1 MKERENRL
9 SASCFLWKKTISVAI
24 ALNVLVISPTHAGW
38 WRVEAAKNIDA
49 SFGNVS
55 LSESQNQAG
64 QTFPV
69 TANANTNGQ
78 GFRTFCDQGTT
89 ISSGTLLQVYSTG
102 EYLQPEDINDG
113 TKSFV
118 HVNEYLSAA
127 LQYGHNNN
135 LYWLPI
141 LNQRIGEAY
150 EVCNGRY
157 VHGGNT
163 PFTVSMRIKKA
174 FVGFT
179 SFKTPLAVIYS
190 GDQAGSAKR
199 NGAAQTVFLTGTVTV
214 PQHCKINTDD
224 RLDIDFGDIS
234 ANSFAQAG
242 IGNKPTRVNV
252 QTRTLAIECT
262 NIAAEALLTLRVE
275 TEQATG
281 GEIIQ
286 SDNPDIGFKMAD
298 QNNKILIPNAIN
310 SNIPFVNQNPA
321 NVIIKAWPVSTSNNV
336 PAVGPFRAR
345 GYLRVDFN

>member
-1 MKERENRL
+1 MNKQKNQL
-9 SASCFLWKKTISVAI
+9 LTAP
-24 ALNVLVISPTHAGW
+24 ALYNKALPIVLLFNIVTMSNTHAGW
-38 WRVEAAKNIDA
+38 WRVEAANNIEA

-55 LSESQNQAG
+55 LSDAQNQAG

-78 GFRTFCDQGTT
+78 GFRTLCDQGTT
-89 ISSGTLLQVYSTG
+89 ISGGTLLQVYSTG
-102 EYLQPEDINDG
+102 EYLQPVDMNDG
-113 TKSFV
+113 TKTFV

-127 LQYGHNNN
+127 LQYGHNTN

-141 LNQRIGEAY
+141 LNKRIGQTY

-163 PFTVSMRIKKA
+163 PFTISMRIKKA

-199 NGAAQTVFLTGTVTV
+199 NGAAQTVILTGTVTV
-214 PQHCKINTDD
+214 PQHCKINADD
-224 RLDIDFGDIS
+224 RLDIDFGNIS
-234 ANSFAQAG
+234 ANAFGQAG
-242 IGNKPTRVNV
+242 IGNKPAGVNV
-252 QTRTLAIECT
+252 QTRTLAIQCT
-262 NIAAEALLTLRVE
+262 NIDAQALLTLRVQ
-275 TEQATG
+275 TDQAS
-281 GEIIQ
+281 GEMIQ

-298 QNNKILIPNAIN
+298 QDNRVLLPNNIN
-310 SNIPFVNQNPA
+310 SYIPFVNQNPA
-321 NVIIKAWPVSTSNNV
+321 NVTIKAWPVSTTNNV
-336 PAVGPFRAR
+336 PALGPFRAR